1 MTDDD
6 FAIKLGN
13 RIRELRKIKG
23 VSQLELAYDMD
34 MSMNTISGIELGKI
48 SPKIETLRKIAEKL
62 NVSMSELFE
71 FSKILPQDKITR
83 KKIEEIANKL
93 KPHDKEFLELVDKA
107 IDILLKITVGR
118 CSFLTVIFALPLFI
132 IRLFLS
138 LSDLIG
144 QSPPP
149 AITRLILL
157 LSLSSIIFLLSLSG
171 ILFLCHY
178 PAWPDNPHRKASFS
192 PSSVISP
199 PGAAVRGISNS
210 DCPIKSGNDTKGIKP
225 DKDNKGSKSDNNAKE
240 SQ

>member
-1 MTDDD
+1 MALYSELPIYRDSYNLLLAIFQATSKFSHEYKYSLGQDMKRDALCLFRNLYRANKAKDKVESLED
-6 FAIKLGN
+6 FMADFELLKLGN

-107 IDILLKITVGR
+107 IDILLK
-118 CSFLTVIFALPLFI
+118 
-132 IRLFLS
+132 
-138 LSDLIG
+138 
-144 QSPPP
+144 
-149 AITRLILL
+149 
-157 LSLSSIIFLLSLSG
+157 
-171 ILFLCHY
+171 
-178 PAWPDNPHRKASFS
+178 
-192 PSSVISP
+192 
-199 PGAAVRGISNS
+199 AAE
-210 DCPIKSGNDTKGIKP
+210 K
-225 DKDNKGSKSDNNAKE
+225 
-240 SQ
+240 

>member
-1 MTDDD
+1 MNAMTDDD

-34 MSMNTISGIELGKI
+34 MSMNTISGIALGKI

-107 IDILLKITVGR
+107 IDILLK
-118 CSFLTVIFALPLFI
+118 
-132 IRLFLS
+132 
-138 LSDLIG
+138 
-144 QSPPP
+144 
-149 AITRLILL
+149 
-157 LSLSSIIFLLSLSG
+157 
-171 ILFLCHY
+171 
-178 PAWPDNPHRKASFS
+178 
-192 PSSVISP
+192 
-199 PGAAVRGISNS
+199 AAE
-210 DCPIKSGNDTKGIKP
+210 K
-225 DKDNKGSKSDNNAKE
+225 
-240 SQ
+240 

>member
-107 IDILLKITVGR
+107 IDILLKAAEKYPLGAVLSLL
-118 CSFLTVIFALPLFI
+118 SFSLCLY
-132 IRLFLS
+132 S
-138 LSDLIG
+138 LSDF
-144 QSPPP
+144 S
-149 AITRLILL
+149 
-157 LSLSSIIFLLSLSG
+157 
-171 ILFLCHY
+171 CH
-178 PAWPDNPHRKASFS
+178 
-192 PSSVISP
+192 
-199 PGAAVRGISNS
+199 
-210 DCPIKSGNDTKGIKP
+210 CPT
-225 DKDNKGSKSDNNAKE
+225 
-240 SQ
+240 